1 MYIPLC
7 YCISNLYE
15 NGFFVKKYVN
25 RWQKHMEPLIGQ
37 LRDSAKKSWILSVCK
52 EKQGKDVVLLKNMNG
67 SRVTKN
73 QRVQVGPKTY
83 SQ

>member
-1 MYIPLC
+1 
-7 YCISNLYE
+7 
-15 NGFFVKKYVN
+15 
-25 RWQKHMEPLIGQ
+25 MEPLIGQ